1 MPLRGNEA
9 GRGVWWAFAQE
20 SESSRETDTP
30 LGQDGRCPFLDFPEG
45 VISRLVTE
53 KWEDVFSL
61 HCSTAGQA
69 NFVATPLPLGFLAS
83 LNSITVLLSSRWESL
98 AGFAPLLPTHHLTGR
113 PGLSVPLSRCLHIF
127 QDNRSAG
134 PQGSNHWHPGVIF
147 KRHTF
152 FPKPGHCIHTHTH
165 THF

>member
-1 MPLRGNEA
+1 MKLGA
-9 GRGVWWAFAQE
+9 GCGEHLLKRVTHP
-20 SESSRETDTP
+20 ETDTA
-30 LGQDGRCPFLDFPEG
+30 LGQAGGRPFLNFPEG
-45 VISRLVTE
+45 AASHLATE
-53 KWEDVFSL
+53 KWTRWVFITFQ
-61 HCSTAGQA
+61 CRGQVS
-69 NFVATPLPLGFLAS
+69 FVATPLLLGFLAS

-113 PGLSVPLSRCLHIF
+113 LGLLLPPSRCLHIF

-134 PQGSNHWHPGVIF
+134 LQGSNHWHPAVIF

-152 FPKPGHCIHTHTH
+152 FPEPGHCIHTR